1 MRTDPLQTYTEA
13 DRQSCWV
20 PFHAALLLAASF
32 SPTVGLSAETLALTI
47 SGVAGEVRENVEA
60 ALRIHQRRND
70 PALTSDAISSLHA
83 AAAAEIRL
91 ALEPYGYYRP
101 EIETELAE
109 PAAEGE
115 TWRATYRISTGEPVR
130 ITSLDTTLHG
140 NGAED
145 SALIALVES
154 FPLSEGQ
161 PFRHLDYEK
170 AKSELL
176 NQAHSLGYLD
186 ARYDEPRV
194 EVDVAAYTTSIRLAL
209 DTGLLHVVGPIS
221 FEQEITRHATFADEF
236 LARHLVLQPGEPLS
250 QSKLAEQRRLLS
262 RSGYF
267 EEVLI
272 QQGDASSD
280 DQSVVPLTIHVTPF
294 KANRYRGQ
302 LGWGTDTGVGL
313 RGDWNRR
320 YFGSNGHRFIF
331 GGSAVQDQS
340 RLAGDLRYTIPF
352 DPITSERLELVA
364 RIQSRT
370 LGFED
375 LDLEEGGETRI
386 LNGRLSAFWH
396 GPARS
401 LGDFELRTR
410 AGLSVVRE
418 SYDIFEILFGNL
430 PEDRQKTIIGLIG
443 EEAFDTLTPDFEA
456 VVPSVRL
463 TATRRDDDLYI
474 RRGDYVNLEVLGAN
488 SSVGSNVDFW
498 QVRLNTWNIRPIG
511 NVGRLLLRTSAGY
524 SDAETETALGA
535 SFNQMPEYYEFR
547 AGGARSIRG
556 YAYEELV
563 PERALTGGKHLLLGS
578 VEYEHEIIPD
588 WSVAAFVDA
597 GNAFN
602 DFDSIE
608 EKYGVGIGA
617 RWRSPVGVARVDFA
631 FPLDD
636 SEDSF
641 QFYITVGPEF

>member
-1 MRTDPLQTYTEA
+1 MRTDPLQTSTEA

-20 PFHAALLLAASF
+20 PFHAALLLAAAF
-32 SPTVGLSAETLALTI
+32 SPTVGLSAETVALTI
-47 SGVAGEVRENVEA
+47 SGVSGEARENVVA

-70 PALTSDAISSLHA
+70 PGLTADAIGSLHA
-83 AAAAEIRL
+83 TAAVEIRL
-91 ALEPYGYYRP
+91 ALEPYGFYRP
-101 EIETELAE
+101 EIETELEE
-109 PAAEGE
+109 PDAEGE
-115 TWRATYRISTGEPVR
+115 TWRATYRISAGEPVR

-176 NQAHSLGYLD
+176 NQAHSLGYLN

-194 EVDVAAYTTSIRLAL
+194 EVDVAAYTASIRLAL

-221 FEQEITRHATFADEF
+221 FEQEITRHATFANEF
-236 LARHLVLQPGEPLS
+236 LARHLVLQSGEPLK
-250 QSKLAEQRRLLS
+250 QTKLAEQRRLLS
-262 RSGYF
+262 RTGYF

-272 QQGDASSD
+272 QQGDPNSD
-280 DQSVVPLTIHVTPF
+280 DQAVVPLTIHVTPF

-302 LGWGTDTGVGL
+302 FGWGTDTGVGL

-320 YFGSNGHRFIF
+320 YFGRNGHRFIF

-340 RLAGDLRYTIPF
+340 RLAGDLRYTIPL
-352 DPITSERLELVA
+352 DPITNERLELVA

-370 LGFED
+370 LNFED
-375 LDLEEGGETRI
+375 LDLEEGSETRI

-396 GPARS
+396 APARS
-401 LGDFELRTR
+401 IGEFEIRTR
-410 AGLSVVRE
+410 AGLSVGRE
-418 SYDIFEILFGNL
+418 SYDIFEVLFGHLSEESQQNFI
-430 PEDRQKTIIGLIG
+430 DRIGQEGL
-443 EEAFDTLTPDFEA
+443 DTLSPDFET
-456 VVPSVRL
+456 VVPSARV
-463 TATRRDDDLYI
+463 TAKRTDDDLYI
-474 RRGDYVNLEVLGAN
+474 RRGDYFNVEVLGADT
-488 SSVGSNVDFW
+488 SLGSNVDFW
-498 QVRLNTWNIRPIG
+498 QVQLDTWNIWPIG
-511 NVGRLLLRTSAGY
+511 EANRLLLRTSAGY
-524 SDAETETALGA
+524 SDAETRTVIVD
-535 SFNQMPEYYEFR
+535 FNRMPEYYEFR
-547 AGGARSIRG
+547 AGGARSVRG
-556 YAYEELV
+556 YRYEGLF
-563 PERALTGGKHLLLGS
+563 PERSITGGKHLLVGS
-578 VEYEHEIIPD
+578 IEYEHQIIPD

-617 RWRSPVGVARVDFA
+617 RWRSPVGVARVDLA

-636 SEDSF
+636 SDDSF
-641 QFYITVGPEF
+641 QFYVTVGPEF